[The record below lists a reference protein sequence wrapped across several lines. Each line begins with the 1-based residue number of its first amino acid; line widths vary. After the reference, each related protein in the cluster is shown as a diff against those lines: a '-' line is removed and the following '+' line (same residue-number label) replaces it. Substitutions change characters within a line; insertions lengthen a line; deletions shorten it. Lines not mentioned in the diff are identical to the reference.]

1 MEARRRFWRALMHQL
16 LHRSSINECFRK
28 NSAEELLMASDFNT
42 GYLFERWRSVIKR
55 NDKLCELSFDK
66 TRHLRNPY
74 NENLPVKISIDC
86 QELEHSI
93 GEQLASLL
101 YLEPDSD
108 LMAISIAAELKR
120 EEASRLKEKAT
131 VGQKHG

>member
-1 MEARRRFWRALMHQL
+1 MDLFDE
-16 LHRSSINECFRK
+16 
-28 NSAEELLMASDFNT
+28 EELLVASDFNT

-74 NENLPVKISIDC
+74 NENLPVKYC

-120 EEASRLKEKAT
+120 EETSRLKEKAT
-131 VGQKHG
+131 VGQKHE